1 MRIWRFWG
9 SPHSIYSLPVP
20 AMWCMKICFLLPL
33 LTGLVVPH
41 AARADAVR
49 IFDAENGLPHNRV
62 NRIYLDSKDFLWICT
77 DDGLSR
83 SDGHRF
89 VNYTTADGLPHRY
102 VNAILETRGG
112 EYWVASDGGVS
123 RFDARPD
130 QPRFTTYAPSGVE
143 DSRHVNALFEDQDGS
158 LLLGTSFG
166 LYRFRTRGGSPTFE
180 RIELVGSPGAQR
192 PLMVNAMA
200 QDAYGSVWLA
210 TNDGLYHRATD
221 HHWEHY
227 GTEAGLSVEGW
238 IGRRTVAFVNSF
250 AQEANGRLWVAFKG
264 GFGRI
269 ATHPKPGRPVL
280 DLVQTELRGLARAVR
295 ALWFGSDG
303 RRWVATESGLF
314 EWERDSR
321 GVSHFRLFSVKDTFP
336 REAFLCFGEDT
347 AGNLWIGTRR
357 SGIVQAGSSGFQT
370 FGPDEGL
377 HFGLDQLLL
386 ETRSGQ
392 LSVVDLDSRR
402 FQVYRAERG
411 ARRFKAVG
419 PSVSAALTSGLQMAI
434 EDHCGSWWF
443 STASGLVR
451 FPVLGARSDLHLL
464 RESVVD
470 RFFEDSSGD
479 LWISH
484 WPAGGNVAKLARWER
499 HSGLIRDESER
510 LPPDAR
516 AGVAA
521 FAQDHSGTIWV
532 GLQRPDGRLLRLRDG
547 RFQPLPARSGGL
559 INKLFIDSKGRL
571 WVTSTESGLALITE
585 PQSPN
590 PQLHRYTRAQGLSS
604 DEVWC
609 VTEDALGRIYAG
621 TAKGVDR
628 LDTSTGR
635 IVHYYTADGLVRG
648 DIRSALRDHN
658 GDLWFASAHGISHL
672 KPANEHGKRGSRARI
687 TGLRFAGVRFP
698 LSEFGETEVGPVRLS
713 SSRNSLQIEF
723 AAASYETQAPLR
735 YQFRLNHHW
744 RADATDGWQD
754 AGVTSTVH
762 LVDLAP
768 GDFTFQVRN
777 VGPDASP
784 GEPASLRFSILEPF
798 WRTAWFQLS
807 CITAIAGAAWWLR
820 ARGLRQ
826 QIALERVRNAI
837 AMDLH
842 DDIGAGLSRISVIGE
857 AVKTRLGHRDDE
869 VQRMLD
875 DISTSSRQLI
885 ADMSDIVWSL
895 DPGRDQVG
903 DLASRLRAFGSDLLE
918 MRGVTWTVDA
928 PAETTHQNIPPALR
942 RQCYLVFREG
952 IHNIAKHSGAT
963 GASLRF
969 WMQDGN
975 LVGELIDDG
984 CGISTATGDGHGIPS
999 MRERVR
1005 QVGGRIEVTT
1015 PATGGTMIRIRIP
1028 LSNYA

>member
-1 MRIWRFWG
+1 
-9 SPHSIYSLPVP
+9 
-20 AMWCMKICFLLPL
+20 MKVGFLLPL
-33 LTGLVVPH
+33 LIGLFVPH

-49 IFDAENGLPHNRV
+49 VFDAENGLPHNRV
-62 NRIYLDSKDFLWICT
+62 NSIYLDSRGFLWICT

-89 VNYTTADGLPHRY
+89 VSYMTADGLPHRY
-102 VNAILETRGG
+102 VNAILETRSG
-112 EYWVASDGGVS
+112 EYWVATDGGVS
-123 RFDARPD
+123 RFDPQPG
-130 QPRFTTYAPSGVE
+130 QPRFTTYAPSGP
-143 DSRHVNALFEDQDGS
+143 DDARHVNALFEDQDES
-158 LLLGTSFG
+158 LLVGTSAG
-166 LYRFRTRGGSPTFE
+166 LYRFRARGSSSNFE
-180 RIELVGSPGAQR
+180 RIELVRSPDAQQG
-192 PLMVNAMA
+192 LMVNAIA
-200 QDAYGSVWLA
+200 QDAYGSLWLA
-210 TNDGLYHRATD
+210 TNDGLYHRAANKQWD
-221 HHWEHY
+221 HY
-227 GTEAGLSVEGW
+227 GTEAGLSVDGW
-238 IGRRTVAFVNSF
+238 IGRKPVAFVSSF
-250 AQEANGRLWVAFKG
+250 AQEGNGRLWVAFKG

-269 ATHPKPGRPVL
+269 ARDPKPGDLVL
-280 DLVQTELRGLARAVR
+280 DFVEREQRGLDRAVR

-303 RRWVATESGLF
+303 RRWVATESGVS
-314 EWERDSR
+314 EWQMDS
-321 GVSHFRLFSVKDTFP
+321 GGASHFRRYSVKDRFP

-357 SGIVQAGSSGFQT
+357 SGLVQVGLSIFQT
-370 FGPDEGL
+370 FGEDQGL
-377 HFGLDQLLL
+377 RFGLDQFLL

-392 LSVVDLDSRR
+392 LSVVDSGSRR
-402 FQVYRAERG
+402 FQVYRADPRT
-411 ARRFKAVG
+411 RRFTAVR
-419 PSVSAALTSGLQMAI
+419 PAVSETLTSELHTAI
-434 EDHCGSWWF
+434 EDHRGSWWF

-451 FPVLGARSDLHLL
+451 FPVLGARSDLHVL
-464 RESVVD
+464 RESVVG
-470 RFFEDSSGD
+470 RFFEDSTGD

-484 WPAGGNVAKLARWER
+484 WPRGGNVSKLARWER
-499 HSGLIRDESER
+499 RSGLIRNESER

-521 FAQDHSGTIWV
+521 FAQDRSGTIWL
-532 GLQRPDGRLLRLRDG
+532 GLRRPDGRLLRLKDR
-547 RFQPLPARSGGL
+547 RFQPLPTHLGGL
-559 INKLFIDSKGRL
+559 ISKLFIDSKGRL
-571 WVTSTESGLALITE
+571 WAASTESGLVMITE

-635 IVHYYTADGLVRG
+635 IVHYYTADGLVHG

-713 SSRNSLQIEF
+713 SNRNSLQIEF

-735 YQFRLNHHW
+735 YQFRLNHHG

-798 WRTAWFQLS
+798 WRTGWFQLS

-820 ARGLRQ
+820 ARRLRQ

-857 AVKTRLGHRDDE
+857 ALKTRLWHRDDE

-928 PAETTHQNIPPALR
+928 PAETIHQNLPPALR

-963 GASLRF
+963 GASLRV
-969 WMQDGN
+969 WMQDGS

-984 CGISTATGDGHGIPS
+984 CGISTAAGDGHGIPS